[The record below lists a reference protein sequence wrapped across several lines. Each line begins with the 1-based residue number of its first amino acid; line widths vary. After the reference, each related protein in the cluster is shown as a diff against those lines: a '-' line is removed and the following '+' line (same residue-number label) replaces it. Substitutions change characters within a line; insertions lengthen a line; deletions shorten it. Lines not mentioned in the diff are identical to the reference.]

1 MREYLLRL
9 RQSTDG
15 FTATIREFAVA
26 SHPEVRAITGPVS
39 SGSGA
44 TAPAA
49 MLAAIVAHQIPE
61 IPAVVFE
68 QKGGC

>member
-9 RQSTDG
+9 RQSGDE

-26 SHPEVRAITGPVS
+26 SHPEVRAITGPVA
-39 SGSGA
+39 SGVGA

-49 MLAAIVAHQIPE
+49 MVNAIANAH
-61 IPAVVFE
+61 IPALPAATRDPH
-68 QKGGC
+68 GS